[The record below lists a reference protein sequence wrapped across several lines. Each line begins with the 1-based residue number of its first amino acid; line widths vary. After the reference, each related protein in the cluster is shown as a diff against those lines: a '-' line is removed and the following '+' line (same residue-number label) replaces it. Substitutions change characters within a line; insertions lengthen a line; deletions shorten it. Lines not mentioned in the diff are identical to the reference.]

1 MKKKERKKI
10 ISVTLS
16 SCLLENVTSKS
27 TFFKNMICWQR
38 EREKEKNTK
47 SMKCLG
53 STRSPLA

>member
-1 MKKKERKKI
+1 MKKKNERKKI

-38 EREKEKNTK
+38 EKEKKNK
-47 SMKCLG
+47 VDEMLG
-53 STRSPLA
+53 ID